1 MKRGDFMQDDEYINS
16 LLLIIKELKQDVK
29 QYRYELDLNNKIITH
44 MKEISNEEI
53 FSKDRV

>member
-1 MKRGDFMQDDEYINS
+1 MQDDEYINS